1 MNHDNAEKILMPF
14 TDKVFSKNAK
24 RTWDSFFG
32 HLKYGFLW
40 AFFIDFKILQIAE
53 SSHFRLDFYTNN
65 ES

>member
-1 MNHDNAEKILMPF
+1 MPF

-40 AFFIDFKILQIAE
+40 AFFIDFKFCKSPKVLIFAWVSIQIMKA
-53 SSHFRLDFYTNN
+53 SDI
-65 ES
+65 